1 MKVQKTRLINRPVLS
16 AYHIMEVLRLLIKWE
31 LDKGLI
37 TVFHVL
43 TQPVS
48 RIEHPASSIFTPS
61 DYSILHTEVA

>member
-16 AYHIMEVLRLLIKWE
+16 AFHIMELLHLLIQWE
-31 LDKGLI
+31 LDKGLT

-43 TQPVS
+43 AQPVS

-61 DYSILHTEVA
+61 DYSILHIEVT